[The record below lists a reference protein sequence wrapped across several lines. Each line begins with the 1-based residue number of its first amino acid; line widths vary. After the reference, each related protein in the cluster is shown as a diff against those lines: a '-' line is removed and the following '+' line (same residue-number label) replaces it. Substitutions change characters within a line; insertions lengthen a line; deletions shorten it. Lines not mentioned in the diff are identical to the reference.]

1 MSFLKKLTSIFT
13 GPGRGGQRMLTVYVL
28 STRCQEPLQAEIDLL
43 NALSQSDDPDSTYYT
58 RKVIQGSGRN
68 RCFTQVEV
76 ELWFDGNKNI
86 LRHQVSGGRWL
97 TAEEYQ
103 VELERFNAPPEEEAE
118 EDGPAAG
125 GGEGGFG

>member
-28 STRCQEPLQAEIDLL
+28 STRCQEPLQAQIDLL

-68 RCFTQVEV
+68 RCFTQV
-76 ELWFDGNKNI
+76 
-86 LRHQVSGGRWL
+86 
-97 TAEEYQ
+97 
-103 VELERFNAPPEEEAE
+103 
-118 EDGPAAG
+118 
-125 GGEGGFG
+125 